1 MNNKYDFEDSF
12 ISKLEMKRNVGF
24 MPPGAGRGRGGS
36 GSGGGRGGVS
46 GGGRDRGG
54 SRESGQ
60 TDPQR
65 QRKPRTI
72 IRYVQAPPAPK
83 PAATTTTK
91 PTPAPKIE
99 PPEGN
104 SRVVEGA
111 DGQFYRIRNKKK
123 SRNEESSVDS
133 NQGRQGL

>member
-1 MNNKYDFEDSF
+1 MNNKYDFEDNF

-65 QRKPRTI
+65 PRTI
-72 IRYVQAPPAPK
+72 RAAIQYVQAPPPPNK
-83 PAATTTTK
+83 TATGAIAQ
-91 PTPAPKIE
+91 TPAPAKAKVNT
-99 PPEGN
+99 GG
-104 SRVVEGA
+104 SKVVKGA
-111 DGQFYRIRNKKK
+111 DGKYYRVKNRSKTAGAG
-123 SRNEESSVDS
+123 SG
-133 NQGRQGL
+133 QGRQGL